1 METLKDANFYLL
13 QIYYNHI
20 WTWRGTEFAIQNILH
35 WCKDYLKLVIFKK
48 LEKQEELWKS
58 VDFTLQLKKKKAFIK
73 EASIF
78 KGVYLSIP
86 EKRGWLISRNLS
98 VEMGWT

>member
-20 WTWRGTEFAIQNILH
+20 WTWGGTEFAIQNILH

-48 LEKQEELWKS
+48 WEKQEELWKS
-58 VDFTLQLKKKKAFIK
+58 VEVTLQLKKKK
-73 EASIF
+73 
-78 KGVYLSIP
+78 KGIYKGSLHF
-86 EKRGWLISRNLS
+86 
-98 VEMGWT
+98 